1 MSYEDGSLKESARLF
16 WLIKGHL
23 NTTDDTL
30 RSSHNSYF
38 KRLWVAGSNGAPLYE
53 YEDGF
58 EEAWIE
64 YQNNVSHKEKK

>member
-1 MSYEDGSLKESARLF
+1 MSYEDDSLKESARLF

-23 NTTDDTL
+23 NTMDDTL

-64 YQNNVSHKEKK
+64 YQNNVFHKEKK

>member
-1 MSYEDGSLKESARLF
+1 MSYEDDSIKESARLF

-64 YQNNVSHKEKK
+64 YQKNVTQKEKK